1 MFQSILVAIAL
12 SITVASISPASAS
25 VDDLLDGIVA
35 LEACDQTK
43 EMYDELKC
51 DAFIVGIVSTFAWQ
65 NVYQK
70 IELPYCIPTRRVVR
84 LVDYQGIFVNWMN
97 RNAAQLH
104 GNSIGLFVKSMKATF
119 PCKP

>member
-43 EMYDELKC
+43 EMYDELK
-51 DAFIVGIVSTFAWQ
+51 
-65 NVYQK
+65 Y
-70 IELPYCIPTRRVVR
+70 
-84 LVDYQGIFVNWMN
+84 VDYI
-97 RNAAQLH
+97 
-104 GNSIGLFVKSMKATF
+104 
-119 PCKP
+119 